1 MRRLDAG
8 PILSNVRA
16 IVRLVV
22 LCSAASVGACATAT
36 AARPAAFPNARPA
49 DRVAAPESPA
59 ASAEAVASAPSPTV
73 SAAATG
79 ISTTA
84 TATADAIIQT
94 ALGLRGV
101 PYRLGGESP
110 DTGFDCSGFV
120 RHVFRE
126 NAIALPRT
134 TAEQFTTGQPV
145 ARDALQTGD
154 LVFFS
159 TIGPGPTHVGLVIA
173 NAGRLEFVHAPADGA
188 SVRVER
194 LETDYWQRRWI
205 GARRVF

>member
-1 MRRLDAG
+1 
-8 PILSNVRA
+8 VRA
-16 IVRLVV
+16 IARVVV
-22 LCSAASVGACATAT
+22 LAGTAAIGACATAT

-49 DRVAAPESPA
+49 DRVAARDRVAVPESPA
-59 ASAEAVASAPSPTV
+59 SPAEALPPAASTTV
-73 SAAATG
+73 VAAASG
-79 ISTTA
+79 ISTA
-84 TATADAIIQT
+84 ATADAIIQT

-126 NAIALPRT
+126 HAITLPRT

-145 ARDALQTGD
+145 ERDTLQTGD